1 MKKKETD
8 QKRGSEEKRRAKV
21 WWKARIV
28 VLVMICTGLIQWPE
42 RMDTGV
48 NGVCVFAQPVS
59 GETTE
64 ADAVRQADSEG
75 SASIDN
81 SQEKQLTDQLELTDL
96 QSMVDEM
103 LGENSFSVTEAFH
116 RLLSGEEVL
125 SEESVR
131 EFLHSLL
138 FSSLEKEKILIV
150 KLLLLL
156 LFAAVF
162 SGFAGAF
169 DIADEQLFRLKC
181 ITAFHTAVD
190 HGIYERAVAGVLYGS
205 GCCIRSIYG
214 CCFLSGSTSSGVAV
228 SVDTGKCF
236 ASWSQL
242 VYTS

>member
-1 MKKKETD
+1 MNKRQKKRT
-8 QKRGSEEKRRAKV
+8 
-21 WWKARIV
+21 V
-28 VLVMICTGLIQWPE
+28 VLLITIWIA
-42 RMDTGV
+42 GIFWACFLS
-48 NGVCVFAQPVS
+48 GQPVYAAA
-59 GETTE
+59 EE
-64 ADAVRQADSEG
+64 
-75 SASIDN
+75 
-81 SQEKQLTDQLELTDL
+81 QLTDQLELTDL

-138 FSSLEKEKILIV
+138 FSGLEKEKGLIV

-169 DIADEQLFRLKC
+169 DNGQIP
-181 ITAFHTAVD
+181 AFYAAVD
-190 HGIYERAVAGVLYGS
+190 HGIYERDVAGVLYGS
-205 GCCIRSIYG
+205 GCRIRSIYSH
-214 CCFLSGSTSSGVAV
+214 CFLSRRASSGVAV
-228 SVDTGKCF
+228 SVDTGEYF
-236 ASWSQL
+236 ASWSQF